1 MAKKLGD
8 KIDNKKVEKSKKDE
22 EPININNNDFGATT
36 QWKVYSSEK
45 GYQVCGRDT
54 HSRY

>member
-1 MAKKLGD
+1 MTKKLED
-8 KIDNKKVEKSKKDE
+8 KIDNKKVEKSRNDE
-22 EPININNNDFGATT
+22 EPININNNDFGAKT

-45 GYQVCGRDT
+45 GYQVCGKDT

>member
-45 GYQVCGRDT
+45 GYQVCGRD
-54 HSRY
+54 SRY